1 MAELV
6 YAWDLKSQAFGIEGS
21 SPSVPTKVKGIIMTK
36 FVSFIVG
43 DIEWF
48 GVRLNDT
55 LIPLYPSC
63 KVGSCRRP
71 GTRMK

>member
-1 MAELV
+1 
-6 YAWDLKSQAFGIEGS
+6 
-21 SPSVPTKVKGIIMTK
+21 MTK

-48 GVRLNDT
+48 GVRVNDK

-71 GTRMK
+71 GARLLGY